1 MTESATVPASNLA
14 IAPAEAADAGSI
26 VALWQKCE
34 LTRPWNDPN
43 ADLARAG
50 KGPDSAVLVGRDG
63 KAIVATA
70 MVGHDGH
77 RGWVYYVAVD
87 PSHRKKG
94 HGRAIMAAAEDWL
107 RARDIKKLQ
116 LMVRAENTHAQAF
129 YETLDFDEQSHIL
142 YAKWLDGREPT
153 P

>member
-1 MTESATVPASNLA
+1 MTVSATATASRIA
-14 IAPAEAADAGSI
+14 IAPATDADTDVI
-26 VALWQKCE
+26 VALWATCD
-34 LTRPWNDPN
+34 LTRPWND
-43 ADLARAG
+43 ATSDLARAR

-63 KAIVATA
+63 KAIVATV

-87 PSHRKKG
+87 PAHRMKG
-94 HGRAIMAAAEDWL
+94 HGRAIIAAAEDWL
-107 RARDIKKLQ
+107 RARDIQKLQ
-116 LMVRAENTHAQAF
+116 LMVRPDNTHAQAF
-129 YETLDFDEQSHIL
+129 YETLDFDEQVRVV